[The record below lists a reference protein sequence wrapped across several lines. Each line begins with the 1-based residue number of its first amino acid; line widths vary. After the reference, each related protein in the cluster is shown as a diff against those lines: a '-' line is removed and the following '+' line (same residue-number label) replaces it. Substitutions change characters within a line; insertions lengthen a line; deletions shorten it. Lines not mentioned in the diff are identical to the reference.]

1 MYIRIEPVK
10 TGDSVDHFRL
20 SAASRARS
28 LFMIAFLGLAPQAL
42 RLRPLSRAKN
52 VEHVAFA
59 ATRVKQFERVFSV
72 DLFAQAIHIDLD
84 RI

>member
-20 SAASRARS
+20 SAASRA
-28 LFMIAFLGLAPQAL
+28 LICFGFEILGLAPQAL
-42 RLRPLSRAKN
+42 CLRPLSRAKN

-59 ATRVKQFERVFSV
+59 AARVKQFERVFSV
-72 DLFAQAIHIDLD
+72 DLLAQAIHVYLD
-84 RI
+84 RV